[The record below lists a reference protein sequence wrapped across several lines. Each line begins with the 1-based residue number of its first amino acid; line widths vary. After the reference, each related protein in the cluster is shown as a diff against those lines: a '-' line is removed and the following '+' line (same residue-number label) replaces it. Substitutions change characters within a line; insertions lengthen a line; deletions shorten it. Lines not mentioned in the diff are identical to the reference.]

1 MRTLLKISLPLMV
14 SYLSMFAMMFVDR
27 AFLAQLST
35 DALNACVKA
44 GMLGWTIN
52 LGFVTLASMAE
63 VFVAQYNG
71 AKAYS
76 KLGVPV
82 WQMLWMALFSLATFI
97 PMAMWCGDLIYGAST
112 LASTYFKWIVLF
124 GPFYVMLSALSAF
137 YIGQGKTMIITVLAV
152 VGNAVNVV
160 LDPIFI
166 FGIPGKFPAMGVL
179 GAALATG
186 FGVLLQSGV
195 LFFMF
200 VHKRNREAKGSN
212 AWRFSLSDFMR
223 CFKVGISP
231 AVFVFLEM
239 FGWTVFY
246 HMMGMISEQH
256 LFVAGVC
263 QSIYMLFIFFGLGLE
278 KGAAA
283 IAGNFIGAGKLSE
296 INRLVRSG
304 LKLIGLFGA
313 ATAVFM
319 IFYPDALAGWFIK
332 SNFALK
338 GASMMHI
345 KQAASDLMQAKM
357 LIKTGLILIFF
368 YMVMEKIRW
377 LFSGI
382 LTSAGDTFFLLVAGS
397 LSVWLILVLP
407 TYLLVVRP
415 RASIT
420 VAFVI
425 WVVYSFMTASL
436 FFARFLQ
443 GKWKALDILEEKVPT
458 VE

>member
-1 MRTLLKISLPLMV
+1 
-14 SYLSMFAMMFVDR
+14 MFAMMFVDR

-52 LGFVTLASMAE
+52 LGFMTLAAMAE

-71 AKAYS
+71 AKAYG
-76 KLGVPV
+76 KLGIPV
-82 WQMLWMALFSLATFI
+82 WQMLWMSLFSLAAFV
-97 PMAMWCGDLIYGAST
+97 PMAMWCGDMIYGAGS
-112 LASTYFKWIVLF
+112 LASTYFRWTVLF

-152 VGNAVNVV
+152 IGNAVNIV

-166 FGIPGKFPAMGVL
+166 FGIPGKFPAMGIL

-186 FGVLLQSGV
+186 FGVLFQSFV
-195 LFFMF
+195 LFCMFMS
-200 VHKRNREAKGSN
+200 KRNRESKGAKL
-212 AWRFSLSDFMR
+212 WQFSPPDFAR

-231 AVFVFLEM
+231 AVFVILEM
-239 FGWTVFY
+239 LGWTAFY
-246 HMMGMISEQH
+246 HMMGMISEMH

-263 QSIYMLFIFFGLGLE
+263 QSVYLLFIFFGLGIE

-283 IAGNFIGAGKLSE
+283 IAGNFIGAGNLSE

-304 LKLIGLFGA
+304 LKLIGIFGCI
-313 ATAVFM
+313 TAVFM
-319 IFYPDALAGWFIK
+319 VFYPDALAGWFIK

-338 GASMMHI
+338 GSSMVHV

-368 YMVMEKIRW
+368 YMVMEKVRW

-407 TYLLVVRP
+407 TYFLVVRP
-415 RASIT
+415 NASIT

-425 WVVYSFMTASL
+425 WVVYSVISTAL

-443 GKWKALDILEEKVPT
+443 GKWKEINILEDKAPV